1 MLGYVTGHLD
11 TNLGNAKSAFQL
23 LGQKKD
29 ICKNWNP
36 LVNLICN
43 VQ

>member
-11 TNLGNAKSAFQL
+11 TNVGNAKSACQL

-29 ICKNWNP
+29 PCPEIEMNI
-36 LVNLICN
+36 LT
-43 VQ
+43 